1 MKRPLIG
8 LTMGPLKDDADVLQV
23 RATYIRAV
31 EQAGGVPVPVPPLR
45 SAALHE
51 LLGHLNGLIFPGGLD
66 VEPAVYGEAR
76 DPRTEINPGLDALE
90 LEVAHFAI
98 DSEVPTLG
106 ICRGQQLL
114 NVALGG
120 SLVQH
125 IDDHRQQGSR
135 SALTHA
141 LRVEPG
147 SRLADVLGA
156 TELNVNTLHHQAV
169 DRLGRGLRAVA
180 WAPDGTVEGLESE
193 THPWLVS
200 VQFHPEELVHFHTPS
215 VRLLS
220 AFVDACRVGLTT
232 LQGRV

>member
-106 ICRGQQLL
+106 ICR
-114 NVALGG
+114 
-120 SLVQH
+120 
-125 IDDHRQQGSR
+125 
-135 SALTHA
+135 
-141 LRVEPG
+141 
-147 SRLADVLGA
+147 
-156 TELNVNTLHHQAV
+156 
-169 DRLGRGLRAVA
+169 
-180 WAPDGTVEGLESE
+180 
-193 THPWLVS
+193 
-200 VQFHPEELVHFHTPS
+200 
-215 VRLLS
+215 
-220 AFVDACRVGLTT
+220 
-232 LQGRV
+232 